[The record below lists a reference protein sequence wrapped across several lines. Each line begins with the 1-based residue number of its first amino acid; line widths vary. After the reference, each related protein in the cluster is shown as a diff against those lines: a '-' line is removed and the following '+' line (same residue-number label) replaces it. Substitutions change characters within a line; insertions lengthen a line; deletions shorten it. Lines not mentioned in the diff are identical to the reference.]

1 MKEIIRQ
8 NEIRDLIYDGS
19 KNAICSVFNK
29 NPVKYIND

>member
-1 MKEIIRQ
+1 MKRNHKI